1 MQNAANLEL
10 DPKRLLGHVK
20 RYWNERIHDLEMT
33 KHPPGSSEFF
43 ADLDEYRF
51 DKLRYLPRLVDFQ
64 GYPKKKVLEVGCGI
78 GIDLVR
84 FAKGGAYVTG
94 IDLSQTALEMAAK
107 NAAISSVPMQLHLAN
122 GEALPFDDASF
133 DLVYGHG
140 VAQYT
145 AEPRRMFE
153 ECYRVL
159 KPNGVAIFMVYN
171 RISWLNA
178 LSKLMGV
185 ELEHGDAPVL
195 RKYSISELQEL
206 LNCFSNVSIVPERFP
221 VRSRLHGGW
230 KGFLFNNLFVEI
242 FDMVPRNW
250 VRSFG
255 WHLMSFCRKT

>member
-1 MQNAANLEL
+1 MQNAADLEA
-10 DPKRLLGHVK
+10 DPKSLLVRVK
-20 RYWNERIHDLEMT
+20 SYWNERIHDLEMT
-33 KHPPGSSEFF
+33 KHPPGSPEFF

-51 DKLRYLPRLVDFQ
+51 DKLRYLPRLVNFQ
-64 GYPKKKVLEVGCGI
+64 GYPKKNLLEVGCGI
-78 GIDLVR
+78 GTDLVR

-94 IDLSQTALEMAAK
+94 VDLSLTALDLAAK
-107 NAAISSVPMQLHLAN
+107 NAATSGVTIELRLAN
-122 GEALPFDDASF
+122 GEALPFDDDSF

-140 VAQYT
+140 VTQYT
-145 AEPRRMFE
+145 AEPRRMVE

-178 LSKLMGV
+178 LSKLMRV
-185 ELEHGDAPVL
+185 ELEHEDAPVL
-195 RKYSISELQEL
+195 RKYSIGELHEL

-230 KGFLFNNLFVEI
+230 KGWLFNNLFVEI
-242 FDMVPRNW
+242 FQTLPQNW
-250 VRSFG
+250 VRRFG